1 MIKLRLLKDK
11 KEKMKWQVILAKER
25 TIPIDASNI
34 NEAVKMANEE
44 KTDKEKIVNIRL
56 MRGQQ

>member
-1 MIKLRLLKDK
+1 
-11 KEKMKWQVILAKER
+11 MKWQVILAEER

-34 NEAVKMANEE
+34 NDVVKMANEE
-44 KTDKEKIVNIRL
+44 KTKEEKIVNIRL